1 MVHALYPGTFDPI
14 TFGHIRIIERAI
26 PLFDRITV
34 SVSANK
40 FKEPLFCTEE
50 RIEMIH
56 EAMAGSKNLEITS
69 YDELTVNYALRIGA
83 KVIIRGLRAVTDYH
97 GEVQMAIMN
106 RTVAPDI
113 ETLLMVAEAD
123 YSFLSSSLIK
133 EMAWHN
139 GPIENL
145 VPIFVAEKLMKKMK
159 EVKEGKIKELFLD
172 R

>member
-14 TFGHIRIIERAI
+14 TYGHIRIIERAI
-26 PLFDRITV
+26 PLFDKITV
-34 SVSANK
+34 GVSANK
-40 FKEPLFCTEE
+40 FKQPLFCTDE
-50 RIEMIH
+50 RLEM
-56 EAMAGSKNLEITS
+56 LEKALSGKEKVVIAA
-69 YDELTVNYALRIGA
+69 YDELTVDFARRIGA

-97 GEVQMAIMN
+97 SEVQMAIMN

-139 GPIENL
+139 ASIDNF
-145 VPIFVAEKLMKKMK
+145 VPHFVAEKLAIKMRELKK
-159 EVKEGKIKELFLD
+159 VKK
-172 R
+172 